1 MSYFSKNIQK
11 TIFTL
16 ALAGLGSV
24 ALAADKPVLTVYSY
38 DSFTSDWGP
47 APKLK
52 PLFEQQC
59 QCELKFVPFEDGVTL
74 FNRLRLEGKN
84 SKADVIIGLD
94 NNLLP
99 EARQS
104 ELFAE
109 NNVDLAALSLPIEWQ
124 DRTFL
129 PYDYGQYA
137 FIYDRE
143 TLANPPSS
151 LTELIERQ
159 DLKVIYQDPRTSTVG
174 RGLLAWVNAVYPQ
187 EQVAQAWQTLA
198 KHTVT
203 VGKGW
208 SETYGAFLKGE
219 ADLVLSYNTSPLYHQ
234 IHEQKDNYTAAEF
247 SEGHIVQIELAAKL
261 KNSKHP
267 ALADQFLAFLISPE
281 AQKTIALHNIM
292 LPVINTEVE
301 PHFDQFA
308 PFKTLAVPFPEKEN
322 GKAQIQVWQ
331 QALSQ

>member
-1 MSYFSKNIQK
+1 MSSVMNKLLL
-11 TIFTL
+11 TGL
-16 ALAGLGSV
+16 LAGLAGS
-24 ALAADKPVLTVYSY
+24 ALSADKPTLTVYSY

-84 SKADVIIGLD
+84 SKADVMIGLD

-99 EARQS
+99 EAHES
-104 ELFAE
+104 NLFAE

-137 FIYDRE
+137 FIYDQE
-143 TLANPPSS
+143 KLTNPPKS
-151 LTELIERQ
+151 LTELVERQ

-187 EQVAQAWQTLA
+187 DQVAQAWQNLA

-234 IHEQKDNYTAAEF
+234 IHEQKDNYAAAEF

-261 KNSKHP
+261 KNSKQSV
-267 ALADQFLAFLISPE
+267 LADQFLAFLISPE
-281 AQKTIALHNIM
+281 AQQAIALHNIM
-292 LPVINTEVE
+292 LPVIKTEIE
-301 PHFDQFA
+301 PHFDQFV
-308 PFKTLAVPFPEKEN
+308 PFKTLAVPFPKKAI
-322 GKAQIQVWQ
+322 GKTQIQVWQ
-331 QALSQ
+331 QALSR